1 MELSVEV
8 VLKGK
13 TIIPHGRVAWIVAW
27 LCEHRERVNA
37 ISPLQLTFH
46 AGGPKSDK
54 VTVKLLDEDEV
65 GEEILQE
72 GC

>member
-1 MELSVEV
+1 MEV

-37 ISPLQLTFH
+37 RSPLQLTFH